1 MALTPEQ
8 QTLVVE
14 EAKQVAAMIQA
25 KYTSLGQIGAL
36 ALVVVTAVAGIAKT
50 GGGPPIFL
58 AAPPMLC
65 IALATM
71 THFYADALALGVYL
85 QKLQVVLSEELP
97 EGVELAYNKLLHR
110 RQYLGLIPIQAS
122 FLFLVCAAYVAAGVI
137 MFHLTRYQFTAQV
150 FYWVSVVLGISSLLL
165 AAIDAMRSEQVAARL
180 IGVPAEQVAGPGGPL
195 GLR

>member
-1 MALTPEQ
+1 MGLTPEQ
-8 QTLVVE
+8 QTIVVE
-14 EAKQVAAMIQA
+14 EAKQVAAMIQS

-50 GGGPPIFL
+50 GGVGPIFL

-85 QKLQVVLSEELP
+85 EKLQSALNEDLP
-97 EGVELAYNKLLHR
+97 GEVKLEYNKLLHR
-110 RQYLGLIPIQAS
+110 RRYLGLIPIQGT
-122 FLFLVCAAYVAAGVI
+122 FLLLICAAYIAAGEI
-137 MFHLTRYQFTAQV
+137 AYNLARHGGASQV
-150 FYWVSVVLGISSLLL
+150 FYWTSLVLGSACLIL
-165 AAIDAMRSEQVAARL
+165 AAVDALRSERVAAQL
-180 IGVPAEQVAGPGGPL
+180 IGIPIEQVAGSGGPL